1 MTQVVAIYAA
11 IAALVPVYDSDVTP
25 IKVWNGALTGVI
37 KQALPSAALPIRILT
52 TTGENEGRDFAFIA
66 LGKLS
71 KVVWTIEDLLLIK
84 PVAEGDSLKT
94 MSPYLITYCDS
105 YITVLRDL
113 RGPTSN
119 SHVVAADFKPG
130 MFEWGDNRYFGVDV
144 KIEVEE
150 FQGAA

>member
-11 IAALVPVYDSDVTP
+11 VAALVPEYDSDVTP
-25 IKVWNGALTGVI
+25 IKVWNGALAGVI
-37 KQALPSAALPIRILT
+37 KQALHSMSLPIRILT
-52 TTGENEGRDFAFIA
+52 TTGENEGRGFAFIA

-71 KVVWTIEDLLLIK
+71 KVVWVIEDLLLIK

-94 MSPYLITYCDS
+94 MSPYLISYCDS
-105 YITVLRDL
+105 YITKLRDL

-119 SHVVAADFKPG
+119 SHVMAANFKPG
-130 MFEWGDNRYFGVDV
+130 VFEWGDNRYFGVNV
-144 KIEVEE
+144 TVEIEE